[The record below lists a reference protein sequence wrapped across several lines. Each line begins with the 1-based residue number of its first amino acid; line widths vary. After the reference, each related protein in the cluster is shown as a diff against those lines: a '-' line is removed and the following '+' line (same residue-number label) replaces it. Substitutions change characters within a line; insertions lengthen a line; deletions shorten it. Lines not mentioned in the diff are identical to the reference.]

1 MGFHDLEDFNQSL
14 LAKQG
19 WKLLTTPDCFLARVL
34 KAFYFPNDS
43 FFEAKLG
50 HFGSSVWS
58 GILWGKDLLMKGSR
72 WCVGDGRMI
81 RINEDSWIPRSF
93 PFTLRN
99 KIQIPPE
106 VTINTLLHQNG
117 NWKVNEVVFN
127 HWIPTKVE
135 LVRRGMA
142 LDTCCD
148 WCKNQEEDICHAL
161 WLCPKVQNVWKKLG
175 FSKLIPPDVHK
186 AADVLWWLLDHLPKD
201 DLIRV
206 MGLSWLVWQRRN
218 SFVFQH
224 KAPDDHLWTN
234 WALDLLALHLG
245 PNQQVFKIPAIQPF
259 FTWQSPPKGYFLINT
274 DASLEYGQAGCGLSA
289 VIRDSD
295 NFLVVAEV
303 ELILGCLSVLLVEAA
318 AILLGV
324 KLALRWPISNAQVGS
339 DSQSIVKALKGDV
352 TNPTN

>member
-1 MGFHDLEDFNQSL
+1 
-14 LAKQG
+14 
-19 WKLLTTPDCFLARVL
+19 
-34 KAFYFPNDS
+34 
-43 FFEAKLG
+43 
-50 HFGSSVWS
+50 
-58 GILWGKDLLMKGSR
+58 
-72 WCVGDGRMI
+72 
-81 RINEDSWIPRSF
+81 
-93 PFTLRN
+93 
-99 KIQIPPE
+99 
-106 VTINTLLHQNG
+106 
-117 NWKVNEVVFN
+117 
-127 HWIPTKVE
+127 
-135 LVRRGMA
+135 MA

-224 KAPDDHLWTN
+224 KARPLMDQ
-234 WALDLLALHLG
+234 LG
-245 PNQQVFKIPAIQPF
+245 VGSSCFASGAKPA
-259 FTWQSPPKGYFLINT
+259 
-274 DASLEYGQAGCGLSA
+274 
-289 VIRDSD
+289 
-295 NFLVVAEV
+295 VVAEV

-339 DSQSIVKALKGDV
+339 DSQSIVKALKV
-352 TNPTN
+352 TNSLAKWSRLTQKSDVWTDMLPNCAVALLLADVPSVAQ

>member
-1 MGFHDLEDFNQSL
+1 
-14 LAKQG
+14 
-19 WKLLTTPDCFLARVL
+19 
-34 KAFYFPNDS
+34 
-43 FFEAKLG
+43 
-50 HFGSSVWS
+50 
-58 GILWGKDLLMKGSR
+58 
-72 WCVGDGRMI
+72 
-81 RINEDSWIPRSF
+81 
-93 PFTLRN
+93 
-99 KIQIPPE
+99 
-106 VTINTLLHQNG
+106 
-117 NWKVNEVVFN
+117 
-127 HWIPTKVE
+127 
-135 LVRRGMA
+135 MA

-206 MGLSWLVWQRRN
+206 MGLSWL
-218 SFVFQH
+218 
-224 KAPDDHLWTN
+224 
-234 WALDLLALHLG
+234 
-245 PNQQVFKIPAIQPF
+245 QVFKIPAIQPF
-259 FTWQSPPKGYFLINT
+259 FTWQPPPKGYFLINT
-274 DASLEYGQAGCGLSA
+274 DASLEYGQASCGLSA